1 MAEPDKI
8 KQVILMRNDLNMRKG
23 KMIAQGAHAAI
34 SFLTKGMEDWPYEVT
49 EPAALTKL
57 VSLTPAQALWCDDE
71 FTKIC
76 LQVNSEAQLLALHA
90 EAIEEGLEAHLILD
104 AGLTEFQ
111 GVETYTCAAIGPDLS
126 SRIDPL
132 TGHLKLM

>member
-1 MAEPDKI
+1 MPEDKI

-23 KMIAQGAHAAI
+23 KMVAQGAHAAV
-34 SFLTKGMEDWPYEVT
+34 SFLTKGMESWPWEVT
-49 EPAALTKL
+49 EPLPLTHMI
-57 VSLTPAQALWCDDE
+57 SLTPEQALWCDDA

-76 LQVNSEAQLLALHA
+76 LQVNSEAQLLSLHGEAL
-90 EAIEEGLEAHLILD
+90 EAGLEAHLILD
-104 AGLTEFQ
+104 AGLTEFA

-126 SRIDPL
+126 SVIDPI